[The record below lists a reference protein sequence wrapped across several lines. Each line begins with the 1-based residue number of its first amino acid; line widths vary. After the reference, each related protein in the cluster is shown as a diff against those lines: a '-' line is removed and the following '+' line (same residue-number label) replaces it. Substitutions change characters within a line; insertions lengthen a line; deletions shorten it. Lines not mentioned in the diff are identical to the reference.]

1 MARKYSRDNRGRF
14 ASSGTGAT
22 ARGGRLRT
30 ASGGKRATQTMTA
43 ASSRPTGAITGRAAR
58 TAAGQKVMGKL
69 AKRPV
74 TPTQTPGSRIKA
86 PKIGGVS
93 RARLSGQ
100 KMNEGAGKRG
110 KARQQRRQTM
120 AIQRQMLGRIKPGK
134 SAEPLSTGGTLAARA
149 SLRRARAKAGPG
161 ASPAQRGAVKRA
173 GTYLKASKE
182 RNRAVVKGATSRGT
196 VAKPKGL
203 KQGAVTAQASP
214 KPRREKK
221 VDYTG
226 AVKLLNKQ
234 KAAINRLKNP
244 QQTFNGNAVYAR
256 QIDTRI
262 AKSAPMANAQREI
275 RALYGEYRRAQ
286 SSAKNKYASQKVRSS
301 DTAKLPTLRK
311 QIKKAAQV
319 ARAFK
324 PEYSAETRRRYQ
336 DSQARRR

>member
-1 MARKYSRDNRGRF
+1 
-14 ASSGTGAT
+14 
-22 ARGGRLRT
+22 
-30 ASGGKRATQTMTA
+30 
-43 ASSRPTGAITGRAAR
+43 
-58 TAAGQKVMGKL
+58 MGKL

-110 KARQQRRQTM
+110 KARQQRQQTM

-182 RNRAVVKGATSRGT
+182 RNRAAVKGAASRGT

-203 KQGAVTAQASP
+203 KQGAVTVSPQKQRLANAAKRRNAQADKLDAKVSQLQKQYRDKGTAFYTQP
-214 KPRREKK
+214 VKTPGRDAMYRKMEQANKLREESAALR
-221 VDYTG
+221 T
-226 AVKLLNKQ
+226 
-234 KAAINRLKNP
+234 KA
-244 QQTFNGNAVYAR
+244 Q
-256 QIDTRI
+256 
-262 AKSAPMANAQREI
+262 NAQRMSDKI
-275 RALYGEYRRAQ
+275 KAKPAKVSGGNTKMARAIANEQTYSQRPKAKRRNSRATALRAQ
-286 SSAKNKYASQKVRSS
+286 EIYKKNDPLANVGLYDMAKRGFR
-301 DTAKLPTLRK
+301 LPRDQRRK
-311 QIKKAAQV
+311 A
-319 ARAFK
+319 
-324 PEYSAETRRRYQ
+324 
-336 DSQARRR
+336 